1 MEGCGFRDLK
11 AEFGKKN
18 AAILG
23 VSFDTPAENAAFA
36 RKYNFDYPLLCDTDR
51 KIGMA
56 YGAADDAKSGSAR
69 RIGVII
75 GPDGKVKEYL
85 PKVSAANFPKE
96 ALDKV

>member
-11 AEFGKKN
+11 VEFEKKN

-36 RKYNFDYPLLCDTDR
+36 RKYNFNYPLLSDTNR

-56 YGAADDAKSGSAR
+56 YGAADDAKSGNAR
-69 RIGVII
+69 RVGVII

-85 PKVSAANFPKE
+85 PKVNAATFPKE
-96 ALDKV
+96 ALGKV